1 MILILAAQIVTEFHI
16 YQSEDFK
23 FMKTFTQH
31 ATLVAILS
39 ALSAP
44 AMSADMPTL
53 YGKAHVSFGT
63 VSEDSGTD
71 TSSTAITSHASRVG
85 VKGSIDTESGT
96 QVIYNFEWEIDIADT
111 SKDSTSVTGTDT
123 DTSGDFD
130 EVTAKSSNHLKAR
143 KQFVGLKA
151 DWGQIRVGRDD
162 SPYKVAGKKNV
173 EHLSDTWA
181 DFNNIIDKGQ
191 DTRNDDSISYR
202 NKMGPGKLMIAYAAG
217 DDDAAAENAGESTS
231 IAYDMKMGNIGFAIA
246 QQTIETSTTNDE
258 TGLKLSFGYKM
269 GATQLG
275 LMYENVE
282 DDGTMDDKNTYF
294 SVKHKLSDT
303 NSVVFAYGTKD
314 QGLTDDATM
323 TAVAFNH
330 KLGKKVSVYA
340 LWADGSDNG
349 LNAASKLAGD
359 GSAMVAGLVAKF

>member
-1 MILILAAQIVTEFHI
+1 
-16 YQSEDFK
+16 
-23 FMKTFTQH
+23 MKTFTQH

-39 ALSAP
+39 AISAP

-53 YGKAHVSFGT
+53 FGKAHVSFGS
-63 VSEDSGTD
+63 VSEDTGAD
-71 TSSTAITSHASRVG
+71 TSSNAVTSHASRVG
-85 VKGSIDTESGT
+85 LKGSIDTESGT
-96 QVIYNFEWEIDIADT
+96 KVIYRFVWEVDMTDNAKASADNI
-111 SKDSTSVTGTDT
+111 
-123 DTSGDFD
+123 
-130 EVTAKSSNHLKAR
+130 KSR
-143 KQFVGLKA
+143 EQYVGLKA

-202 NKMGPGKLMIAYAAG
+202 NTIGPGKLMIAYAAG

-231 IAYDMKMGNIGFAIA
+231 IAYDMKMGNMGFAIA
-246 QQTIETSTTNDE
+246 QQTIEQSPTNDE

-282 DDGTMDDKNTYF
+282 DDAAMDDKNTYF

-314 QGLTDDATM
+314 QGLADDATM

-330 KLGKKVSVYA
+330 KLDKKVSVYA
-340 LWADGSDNG
+340 LWADGSDGG